1 LLKNWRKD
9 GVAARAKARAFIA
22 KGMLGQKPKISRSLP
37 AGSVVKCS
45 DNTGARELRVI
56 QVMEYKGRLR
66 RVPAAAVGDMIVAS
80 VRKGT
85 PDMRKKIFQAVVVRQ
100 KKPYRRSDGIWVQFE
115 DNAAVI
121 MTPEGEMRG
130 SEIRGPVAKEAA
142 ERWPRIASAA
152 SIIV

>member
-1 LLKNWRKD
+1 M
-9 GVAARAKARAFIA
+9 AARAKARAFVA
-22 KGMLGQKPKISRSLP
+22 RGMLGQKPKISRGLP
-37 AGSVVKCS
+37 VGSIIKCT
-45 DNTGARELRVI
+45 DNTGARNLRVI
-56 QVMEYKGRLR
+56 QVMGYKGRLR
-66 RVPAAAVGDMIVAS
+66 RIPAASVGDMVVVS

-85 PDMRKKIFQAVVVRQ
+85 PDMRKKMFQAVVVRQ
-100 KKPYRRSDGIWVQFE
+100 KKLFQRADGIFIQFE

>member
-1 LLKNWRKD
+1 MSSKVRPGALF
-9 GVAARAKARAFIA
+9 ARAMGGQQHRVT
-22 KGMLGQKPKISRSLP
+22 KGVQCGTVLRC
-37 AGSVVKCS
+37 A
-45 DNTGARELRVI
+45 DNTGARNLRLI
-56 QVMEYKGRLR
+56 QVIGYKGRLR
-66 RVPAAAVGDMIVAS
+66 RVPCAGVGDLIMAS

-85 PDMRKKIFQAVVVRQ
+85 PDMRKKLFRAVVVRQ
-100 KKPYRRSDGIWVQFE
+100 RMPFRRAEGIWVQFE

-121 MTPEGEMRG
+121 ITVEGEMKG

>member
-1 LLKNWRKD
+1 
-9 GVAARAKARAFIA
+9 
-22 KGMLGQKPKISRSLP
+22 MGQRPKISKGIL
-37 AGSVVKCS
+37 AGSVVKCA
-45 DNTGARELRVI
+45 DNSGAREIRVI

-66 RVPAAAVGDMIVAS
+66 RVPKAAVGDMVVVS
-80 VRKGT
+80 VRRGT
-85 PDMRKKIFQAVVVRQ
+85 PDMRKKIFQAVLIRQ
-100 KKPYRRSDGIWVQFE
+100 KRPFRRAEGIWVEFE

-130 SEIRGPVAKEAA
+130 SEIKGPVAKEAA